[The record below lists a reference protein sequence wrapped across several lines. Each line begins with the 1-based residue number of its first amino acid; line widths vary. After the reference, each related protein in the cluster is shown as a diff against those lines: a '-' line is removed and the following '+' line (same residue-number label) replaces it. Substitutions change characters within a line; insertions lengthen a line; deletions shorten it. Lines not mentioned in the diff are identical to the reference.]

1 MSKAIKIKTHKMM
14 VKLVLVFGSET
25 WALAEMGM
33 KRLGY
38 RGQENMKV
46 TWASSRARNVEEKK

>member
-1 MSKAIKIKTHKMM
+1 MSKAIKIKTHKIM

-33 KRLGY
+33 KRLGTGD
-38 RGQENMKV
+38 RKI
-46 TWASSRARNVEEKK
+46 